1 MPHLA
6 PVPPSA
12 QPPLPSTAAVT
23 LSDRDQR
30 IDALR
35 LEINRRLDEIL
46 TAGGARL
53 ASLKADFDVVWA
65 EFTSAVD
72 ARRPL

>member
-1 MPHLA
+1 MPHPA

-12 QPPLPSTAAVT
+12 QPLPSTAAVT
-23 LSDRDQR
+23 LPDQR

-72 ARRPL
+72 ARRPH